1 MINKHKED
9 RLKEIQYQIQMKQKL
24 NNLFNES
31 NSREVGDTMRHEF
44 DLIGELDKLCY
55 FAYIFYFLKI
65 LIFKKLIYEFINSQ

>member
-24 NNLFNES
+24 NSLFNES

-44 DLIGELDKLCY
+44 DLIGESEKLYY
-55 FAYIFYFLKI
+55 FIYIIY
-65 LIFKKLIYEFINSQ
+65 FKKHWF